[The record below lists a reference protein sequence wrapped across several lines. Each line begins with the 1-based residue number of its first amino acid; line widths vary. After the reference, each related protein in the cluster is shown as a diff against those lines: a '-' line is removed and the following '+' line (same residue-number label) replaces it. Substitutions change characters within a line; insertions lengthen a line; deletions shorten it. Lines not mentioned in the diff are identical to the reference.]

1 MTNIHND
8 HLSYPL
14 MEHAADE
21 LTAINGRPLSEIT
34 LETATSGELSARD
47 LQISA
52 ETLHAQ
58 AQIALQSGYPQLAA
72 NLTRAAELTA
82 LSDKELLAMY
92 EMLRPGRSTFDD
104 LIALA
109 QKLESVY
116 QAPENARFVRKAALV
131 YQSRGILRSE

>member
-1 MTNIHND
+1 MTEIHND
-8 HLSYPL
+8 HPAYPL

-21 LTAINGRPLSEIT
+21 LTTIDGRPLSEIT
-34 LETATSGELSARD
+34 LEAATSGELSARD

-58 AQIALQSGYPQLAA
+58 ARIAHQSGYRQLAA
-72 NLTRAAELTA
+72 NLTRAAELTV
-82 LSDKELLAMY
+82 LSDKELLEMY
-92 EMLRPGRSTFDD
+92 EMLRPGRSTFED
-104 LIALA
+104 LGALA

-131 YQSRGILRSE
+131 YRSRGLLRQD